1 MQYNQPGGSM
11 SMFEVSIE
19 KTDDKY
25 KSVYVLAGSFGQAAD
40 KVALRYPDY
49 KVTDVQLRGE
59 YIQ

>member
-1 MQYNQPGGSM
+1 M

-40 KVALRYPDY
+40 KVALRYPEY